1 MGQESLRLAAGVR
14 PRASGGHRLNSP
26 RPAHQPPPHPGTSTM
41 HASSRS
47 SAGLPVRGFH
57 RTNPSTQRA
66 RQKPP
71 HAAVSLRLVPRRRQ
85 RARGRA
91 GHARARVCLLW
102 PWHAAVAI
110 ASSRIWDPPT
120 PRVTCA
126 VQWRGE
132 DSREGVQVQGTC
144 PRSPDVFSRLIIWWV
159 AIVVVVV
166 LRSLASSFVRSAVP
180 AASLS

>member
-1 MGQESLRLAAGVR
+1 VSVRERAEDIDSTRPGRPTSHHHIPVRVPCMHPAG
-14 PRASGGHRLNSP
+14 
-26 RPAHQPPPHPGTSTM
+26 PPPVCPSAVSTE
-41 HASSRS
+41 
-47 SAGLPVRGFH
+47 P
-57 RTNPSTQRA
+57 TPSTQRA

-144 PRSPDVFSRLIIWWV
+144 PRSPDVFSRLIICWV

>member
-1 MGQESLRLAAGVR
+1 MSVRERAEDIDSTRPGRPTSHHHIPVRVPCMHPAG
-14 PRASGGHRLNSP
+14 
-26 RPAHQPPPHPGTSTM
+26 PPP
-41 HASSRS
+41 
-47 SAGLPVRGFH
+47 VC
-57 RTNPSTQRA
+57 PS
-66 RQKPP
+66 
-71 HAAVSLRLVPRRRQ
+71 AVSTEPTPQPNAHGKSHHTQLSPFGSFRDV
-85 RARGRA
+85 ASARA
-91 GHARARVCLLW
+91 GEPATPGLVRVCLLW